1 MAESEIRNPKSRYS
15 SANKMTAKRFR
26 ELKAWAP
33 RVLAAAFLVFVGA
46 TGRAAEAPAP
56 QDPVKQMP
64 EYELKAGFLYNF
76 AKYVEWPADA
86 FEKADTPISIGVVGA
101 DPFGPALERTL
112 KDRAAQDRKFSILRF
127 RDAGDLKRC
136 HILFIP
142 RTEKARLPDIL
153 KRIEGWPVLTVGEEE
168 GFAKSGGAVNILIEQ
183 DKPRLEVNPDAA
195 ERAKLTIHARLL
207 KLATIVK
214 PEK

>member
-1 MAESEIRNPKSRYS
+1 MGVLMSR
-15 SANKMTAKRFR
+15 ARGLR
-26 ELKAWAP
+26 P
-33 RVLAAAFLVFVGA
+33 GRRILAAAFLFGV
-46 TGRAAEAPAP
+46 AAA
-56 QDPVKQMP
+56 QDSAKKMP

-76 AKYVEWPADA
+76 ARYVEWPADA
-86 FEKADTPISIGVVGA
+86 FEKPDTPISIGIVGT
-101 DPFGPALERTL
+101 DPFGPTLEKYL
-112 KDRAAQDRKFSILRF
+112 KDRTAQDRKFTVARF
-127 RDAGDLKRC
+127 RDPGEIRRC

-142 RTEKARLPDIL
+142 KTEKPRFADIL
-153 KRIEGWPVLTVGEEE
+153 KKVEGWPALTVGESE

-195 ERAKLTIHARLL
+195 EQAKLTIHARLL